1 MVTVVGAAGSFLE
14 AEKTLLEEK
23 ESSMSSEL
31 LLLSLDIMEL
41 GLGKRVLFVC
51 EKSVLFFLSLVLLK
65 LLSEIEAWLES
76 LFSGLENV

>member
-23 ESSMSSEL
+23 ESSMSSE